1 MSTGMKSTPTR
12 KLRTL
17 CFHGY
22 LQNAQVTAVLKC
34 AAPHDHL
41 ASTAV
46 QPASELQIIS
56 KCLLATGVFGKD
68 RIAQK
73 GSQVTS

>member
-1 MSTGMKSTPTR
+1 MTSTPTR
-12 KLRTL
+12 KLRIL

-22 LQNAQVTAVLKC
+22 LQNAQVTAALEC
-34 AAPHDHL
+34 AVPHDHL
-41 ASTAV
+41 FSTAV
-46 QPASELQIIS
+46 QPASDLQIIS
-56 KCLLATGVFGKD
+56 KYLLETGVFWKD